1 MKILK
6 IIVVD
11 KRNLE
16 EIELNNFI
24 NLRKEVDMDCGW
36 EDEPLVNNNK
46 NFRDAV
52 IVAICLFIGFLLL
65 VVSWIVKVLTK

>member
-1 MKILK
+1 M
-6 IIVVD
+6 VD

-16 EIELNNFI
+16 EVELNNFL
-24 NLRKEVDMDCGW
+24 NLRKEVDMGCGW
-36 EDEPLVNNNK
+36 EDEPLVNNDK

-52 IVAICLFIGFLLL
+52 IIASCLLGGFLLL